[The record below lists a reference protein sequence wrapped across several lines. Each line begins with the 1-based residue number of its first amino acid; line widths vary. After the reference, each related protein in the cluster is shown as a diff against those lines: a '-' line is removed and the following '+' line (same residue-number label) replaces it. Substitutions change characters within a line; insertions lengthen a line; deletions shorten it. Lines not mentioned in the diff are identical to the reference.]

1 MLLWLKNLWVAFWA
15 VNQVYPVGWWITIF
29 HPPILAQATMLVSL
43 RGNLRPLLILDML
56 VMFHGFSGI
65 FWLKKHQFL
74 QRLQV
79 LIAWKIAAVLITCA
93 LDQRQMEREFAW
105 FLLPGTLTSLLKWI
119 RHHWNICLEIIH
131 LLDWVTGFG
140 RWAFGDVCCDSALIL
155 LPPSCLGCLC
165 NLGKER
171 EKQLE

>member
-15 VNQVYPVGWWITIF
+15 VNQAYPVGWWITIF

-105 FLLPGTLTSLLKWI
+105 FLQPGTLTSLLKWI
-119 RHHWNICLEIIH
+119 RHRWNICFRDYSSI
-131 LLDWVTGFG
+131 
-140 RWAFGDVCCDSALIL
+140 R
-155 LPPSCLGCLC
+155 LGYRFWEMGIWGCMLRFC
-165 NLGKER
+165 SNPFAPFMFRLS
-171 EKQLE
+171 L